1 MRIQLRAAWCCVRF
15 ARGAE
20 KLEERRLRR
29 QRPALSV
36 VVTDSAD
43 VANMASGTGFYVL
56 EVTSGQYEM
65 RCVHGLSVLVVLL
78 TDDVL
83 GVLESVA
90 EAEPRMLNV
99 LLGDAVVDF
108 ADLLLDTW
116 RTAVEVSHG

>member
-1 MRIQLRAAWCCVRF
+1 VRF

-65 RCVHGLSVLVVLL
+65 RCLHGLSVLVVLL

-116 RTAVEVSHG
+116 KTAVEVPHG